1 MDGIFLVVWDLLT
14 SAGSALALTLV
25 VALALGI
32 GGLTLFFFGSSVVVL
47 QGFAR
52 RARLGVPLLAIV
64 GVEALGLAALLGSQE
79 ELRGFLPAETDR
91 TLLWA
96 QWSAGAAAVSVVLV
110 AVSAFVLRRLSAGGL
125 ARSSLV
131 LLALGYALVVGG
143 TGRLAY
149 AAAPAL
155 VCLAVAAVVALRR
168 RSRGAARGDVEPA
181 FWILG
186 GVLGLGL
193 VLAASLGGP
202 SPAWAVAGEFVL
214 QAFVLL
220 VVLGLVPLA
229 VAGFLEMRGS
239 PEWFI
244 ASRYLVAQRR
254 QTFISIISV
263 ICAAGVAAG
272 VWLIITV
279 LSVMNGF
286 QQVWRE
292 EFVGKR
298 AHLTVMSRYGNFSD
312 YRDALDS
319 VLATDEVVGASP
331 FLDAEGMVRS
341 DHGQIQGVR
350 IRGIDPELIKHV
362 STLSE
367 DVVAGSLADIAVEA
381 PPADGPPED
390 LLPGIALASGLA
402 WRFGLAVGDP
412 ILVVSPFGGP
422 PTPFGPAPRLH
433 RYRVAAIFQPSFAQL
448 DEFFTYV
455 SLVSAQNFLRV
466 SDVVQGI
473 EVRTED
479 FYRSNPVG
487 TAIQM
492 QLGGDYYVRDWKE
505 VFPEF
510 FQALKTERVM
520 MFILLTMIMVVASFV
535 IVATLIMKIMEKTS
549 DIAIL
554 KAMGAEDEVIERIF
568 AIEGTLIGLA
578 GTAVGVVA
586 GLLVT
591 KRLSWV
597 QQQVESLT
605 GIDTLPPSVYQGV
618 STLPSNIDPVQVAG
632 VAAIA
637 MVLALGA
644 TLLPSRH
651 GARLDPAESLRYE

>member
-1 MDGIFLVVWDLLT
+1 MEGLAVVAWDLLT
-14 SAGSALALTLV
+14 STGSALALTLV

-52 RARLGVPLLAIV
+52 RARLGAPLVAIV
-64 GVEALGLAALLGSQE
+64 AVEALILAALLSSQD
-79 ELRGFLPAETDR
+79 ELRGLLPAESAR
-91 TLLWA
+91 GVAWWA
-96 QWSAGAAAVSVVLV
+96 QWAAGAAAVSAVLV
-110 AVSAFVLRRLSAGGL
+110 AVSALLLRALSSGGL
-125 ARSSLV
+125 ARASLAV
-131 LLALGYALVVGG
+131 LALGYALAVGG

-155 VCLAVAAVVALRR
+155 ACLLAAAVLRR
-168 RSRGAARGDVEPA
+168 RRGEAERGDAEPA

-186 GVLGLGL
+186 GVLGVGVL
-193 VLAASLGGP
+193 LAAGLGGP
-202 SPAWAVAGEFVL
+202 SPAWAAAGTFVL
-214 QAFVLL
+214 QAFLL
-220 VVLGLVPLA
+220 VIVLGLLPLA
-229 VAGFLEMRGS
+229 AAGFLGMRGTV
-239 PEWFI
+239 EWFI
-244 ASRYLVAQRR
+244 ARRYLVAQRR
-254 QTFISIISV
+254 QTFISVISV

-298 AHLTVMSRYGNFSD
+298 AHLTVMSRYGNFPG
-312 YRDALDS
+312 YEDALAR
-319 VLATDEVVGASP
+319 VLETEEVLGASP
-331 FLDAEGMVRS
+331 FLDGEGMVRS
-341 DHGQIQGVR
+341 EHGQIQGVR
-350 IRGIDPELIKHV
+350 IRGIDPELVGHV
-362 STLSE
+362 SSLE
-367 DVVAGSLADIAVEA
+367 DDVVSGRLADIEVEA
-381 PPADGPPED
+381 PVADGPED
-390 LLPGIALASGLA
+390 ERLPGIAVASGLA

-412 ILVVSPFGGP
+412 LLVVAPFGGP

-448 DEFFTYV
+448 DELYAFV
-455 SLVSAQNFLRV
+455 SLTSAQNFLRV

-487 TAIQM
+487 AAIQAS
-492 QLGGDYYVRDWKE
+492 LGDDYYVRDWKE

-554 KAMGAEDEVIERIF
+554 KAMGAEDGVIERIF
-568 AIEGTLIGLA
+568 AVEGTLIGLA

-618 STLPSNIDPVQVAG
+618 ATLPSDVDPVQVVG

-644 TLLPSRH
+644 TLLPSRQ
-651 GARLDPAESLRYE
+651 GARLDPAEALRYE